1 MASPVQTPV
10 WTRPS
15 HLSCIKRACRERG
28 ADFFENLRERWGAAP
43 ASRPRDISKAKT
55 VWDLVAF
62 AAIHEVH
69 EG

>member
-28 ADFFENLRERWGAAP
+28 ADFFGNLHERWGAAP
-43 ASRPRDISKAKT
+43 ALRPRDISKEKT
-55 VWDLVAF
+55 
-62 AAIHEVH
+62 
-69 EG
+69 G